1 MDGRPQAS
9 SSPSASLPVKS
20 WRSSL
25 SAFPERWRT
34 FWGALR
40 DSPRIRAATQL
51 SMTGLRVIEWRER
64 LRRPLALT
72 NPTTLR
78 RMSAAARLAYYVL
91 PAPTRRV
98 RNQSDSEE
106 DEDRPRAR
114 IIANPRSGG
123 LRLPLALN
131 QLNQVAAALT
141 EAGLPVEVCLTKRP
155 GHARKLAREA
165 VRAGMEMVVAAGGD
179 GTVNDVIQELAGH
192 DTALGVLPLGTVN
205 VWARETGIPLSLPD
219 AARVLLYGA
228 RRRVDLGRAGTRY
241 FLMMAGIGFD
251 AEVARRVE
259 QSLLKRIGLKLLDYL
274 TTVGVLGVT
283 QKPVRVRIRR
293 DGRGR
298 ELSALMVVIG
308 NTRLYGGALTFTRHA
323 VADDGWLDVVVV
335 GGGGLV
341 YRLGILRNALLRRP
355 RRGPRVRYHQA
366 RSIRVEADEPLPVQV
381 DGEVVGTLP
390 MSFSVA
396 PLALTVIVPP
406 DTHDE
411 LFSRPPLARPSAEA
425 ESD

>member
-1 MDGRPQAS
+1 MDGSPQAS
-9 SSPSASLPVKS
+9 STPSTSLPAKS
-20 WRSSL
+20 WR
-25 SAFPERWRT
+25 AFLDRWRT
-34 FWGALR
+34 FWGAIR
-40 DSPRIRAATQL
+40 ESPRIRAITQW
-51 SMTGLRVIEWRER
+51 SITGLRIIEWRER

-72 NPTTLR
+72 NATTLR

-91 PAPTRRV
+91 PAPTRRASG
-98 RNQSDSEE
+98 QSD
-106 DEDRPRAR
+106 DEHDHVERPRAR
-114 IIANPRSGG
+114 IIVNPRAGG

-131 QLNQVAAALT
+131 QFNQVAAALT
-141 EAGLPVEVCLTKRP
+141 EAGLPVEVRMTKRP

-192 DTALGVLPLGTVN
+192 ETALGVLPLGTVN

-228 RRRVDLGRAGTRY
+228 RRRVDLGRAGNRY

-259 QSLLKRIGLKLLDYL
+259 QSLLKRMGLKLIEYM
-274 TTVGVLGVT
+274 TTVGVLSVT
-283 QKPVRVRIRR
+283 QKPVRVRIKR
-293 DGRGR
+293 DGKAR
-298 ELSALMVVIG
+298 EVSALMLVIG

-335 GGGGLV
+335 GGGGLF

-366 RSIRVEADEPLPVQV
+366 RSIRVESDEPLPVQV

-406 DTHDE
+406 GAHDE
-411 LFSRPPLARPSAEA
+411 LFSRPPLAHPFV
-425 ESD
+425 SDTEEN

>member
-1 MDGRPQAS
+1 MDGSPQAS
-9 SSPSASLPVKS
+9 SSPSASFPAKS
-20 WRSSL
+20 WRAVL
-25 SAFPERWRT
+25 DRLRAV
-34 FWGALR
+34 WGAFR
-40 DSPRIRAATQL
+40 DSPRIRAMSRW

-72 NPTTLR
+72 NPATLR

-91 PAPTRRV
+91 PAPTRRT
-98 RNQSDSEE
+98 RSQSD
-106 DEDRPRAR
+106 DEDGDEDHPRAR
-114 IIANPRSGG
+114 IIANPRAGG

-131 QLNQVAAALT
+131 QFYQVAAALT
-141 EAGLPVEVCLTKRP
+141 EAGLPVEVCMTKRP

-165 VRAGMEMVVAAGGD
+165 VRAGMEMVIAAGGD

-192 DTALGVLPLGTVN
+192 ETALGVLPLGTVN

-228 RRRVDLGRAGTRY
+228 RRRVDLGRAGNRY

-251 AEVARRVE
+251 AEVTRRVE
-259 QSLLKRIGLKLLDYL
+259 RSLLKRMGLKMIEYL
-274 TTVGVLGVT
+274 TTAGILSVT

-293 DGRGR
+293 DGKAR
-298 ELSALMVVIG
+298 EVSALMLVIG

-335 GGGGLV
+335 GGGGLF
-341 YRLGILRNALLRRP
+341 YRLGIIRNALLHRP
-355 RRGPRVRYHQA
+355 RRGPLVRYHQA
-366 RSIRVEADEPLPVQV
+366 RSIRVESDEPLPVQV
-381 DGEVVGTLP
+381 DGEVVGVLP

-406 DTHDE
+406 GEHDE
-411 LFSRPPLARPSAEA
+411 LFSRPPLTNPTAPGDEA
-425 ESD
+425 D

>member
-1 MDGRPQAS
+1 MDGSPQAS
-9 SSPSASLPVKS
+9 SSPSTSVPAKS
-20 WRSSL
+20 WR
-25 SAFPERWRT
+25 AFLDRWRA
-34 FWGALR
+34 FWGAFR
-40 DSPRIRAATQL
+40 GSPRIRAVTQW
-51 SMTGLRVIEWRER
+51 SMTGLRIIEWRER

-72 NPTTLR
+72 NATTLR

-91 PAPTRRV
+91 PAPTRRASG
-98 RNQSDSEE
+98 QSDDERDHEE
-106 DEDRPRAR
+106 RPRAR
-114 IIANPRSGG
+114 IIVNPRAGG

-131 QLNQVAAALT
+131 QFNQVAAALT
-141 EAGLPVEVCLTKRP
+141 EAGLPVEVRMTKRP

-192 DTALGVLPLGTVN
+192 ETALGVLPLGTVN

-228 RRRVDLGRAGTRY
+228 RRRVDLGRAGNRY

-251 AEVARRVE
+251 AEVTRRVE
-259 QSLLKRIGLKLLDYL
+259 QSLLKRMGLKLIEYM
-274 TTVGVLGVT
+274 TTVGVLSVT
-283 QKPVRVRIRR
+283 QKPVRVRIKR
-293 DGRGR
+293 DGKAR
-298 ELSALMVVIG
+298 EVSALMLIIG
-308 NTRLYGGALTFTRHA
+308 NTRLYGGAFTFTRHA

-335 GGGGLV
+335 GGGGLF

-366 RSIRVEADEPLPVQV
+366 RSIRVESDEPLPVQV
-381 DGEVVGTLP
+381 DGEVVGALP
-390 MSFSVA
+390 MTFSIA

-406 DTHDE
+406 GEHDE
-411 LFSRPPLARPSAEA
+411 LFSRPPLAHPFAAGTE
-425 ESD
+425 ED

>member
-1 MDGRPQAS
+1 
-9 SSPSASLPVKS
+9 
-20 WRSSL
+20 
-25 SAFPERWRT
+25 
-34 FWGALR
+34 
-40 DSPRIRAATQL
+40 
-51 SMTGLRVIEWRER
+51 MTGLRVIEWRER

-91 PAPTRRV
+91 PAPTRRA
-98 RNQSDSEE
+98 RTQSDDE
-106 DEDRPRAR
+106 DGDDRPRAR

-298 ELSALMVVIG
+298 EVSALMVVIG

-366 RSIRVEADEPLPVQV
+366 RSIRLEADEPLPVQV

-411 LFSRPPLARPSAEA
+411 LFSRPPLARSPAEA
-425 ESD
+425 EAD